1 MRPEDRWTCKGCAS
15 SSVDLFLEVSGIP
28 VNANI
33 LHATRKDALGAAK
46 GDVALG
52 FCSECGHIQNA
63 RYTPLPVE
71 YTVEYENSLHFSP
84 LFQDYARSLAVGLIE
99 RHNLYNREIV
109 EIGSGKGDFLNL
121 ICELGGNRGVGF
133 DPTYI
138 CERDE
143 NRDNDRVVFVNEK
156 YTAKNA
162 PSVCDMLV
170 CRHVLEHLSHPK
182 EFLTMIRSVIGERR
196 PMSVYLEVPNADYM
210 LRERK
215 YWDII
220 YEHASYF
227 TKASVV
233 SLLRACSF
241 EVTELSES
249 FDGQFISIDARPS
262 AAGARSLPDAE
273 AIDGIRAEIAAF
285 ADRYRIKVVSWN
297 SALKEIA
304 SNSARAVVWG
314 GGSKGT
320 TFLNILKTGG
330 IEYVVDINPHKHG
343 TFVPVSAQEIVGPEF
358 LAEYR
363 PEIIIVMN
371 PVYIEEIW
379 GLVKDM
385 GFKTRLLTA

>member
-1 MRPEDRWTCKGCAS
+1 MKPEGTWTCKGCAS
-15 SSVDLFLEVSGIP
+15 SSVDFFLEVSGIP

-33 LHATRKDALGAAK
+33 LHATRKDALGAPK

-52 FCSECGHIQNA
+52 FCSVCGHVQNA
-63 RYTPLPVE
+63 RYTPRPVE
-71 YTVEYENSLHFSP
+71 YTAEYENSLHFSP

-99 RHNLYNREIV
+99 RHNLYNKEVV

-121 ICELGGNRGVGF
+121 ICDLGGNRGVGF

-143 NRDNDRVVFVNEK
+143 NRDNDKVVFVNEM
-156 YTAKNA
+156 YSEKNA
-162 PSVCDMLV
+162 PAVCDMLI
-170 CRHVLEHLSHPK
+170 CRHVLEHLSNPK
-182 EFLTMIRSVIGERR
+182 GFLTMIRSVIGGRR
-196 PMSVYLEVPNADYM
+196 STSVYLEVPNADYM

-215 YWDII
+215 YWDVI

-227 TKASVV
+227 TKASLV

-249 FDGQFISIDARPS
+249 FDGQFISIEASPSSASPSEQDALS
-262 AAGARSLPDAE
+262 INALKAE
-273 AIDGIRAEIAAF
+273 VAAF

-297 SALKEIA
+297 SALKEIEA
-304 SNSARAVVWG
+304 NSSRAVVWG
-314 GGSKGT
+314 AGSKGT

-343 TFVPVSAQEIVGPEF
+343 TFVPVSAQEIIGPEF
-358 LAEYR
+358 LAEYS
-363 PEIIIVMN
+363 PETIIVMN

-379 GLVKDM
+379 ALVKNM
-385 GFKTRLLTA
+385 GLKTRLLTA

>member
-1 MRPEDRWTCKGCAS
+1 MIPEGKWRCKGCAS
-15 SSVDLFLEVSGIP
+15 SGVDLFLEVSGIP

-33 LHATRKDALGAAK
+33 LHATRKDALGAAR

-52 FCSECGHIQNA
+52 FCPGCGHIQNA
-63 RYTPLPVE
+63 RYAPRSVE
-71 YTVEYENSLHFSP
+71 YTIEYENSLHYSS

-99 RHNLYNREIV
+99 RHNLYNKDIV

-143 NRDNDRVVFVNEK
+143 NRENDRVAFVNDV
-156 YTAKNA
+156 YSVQNA
-162 PSVCDMLV
+162 PSACDMLV

-196 PMSVYLEVPNADYM
+196 SMSVYLEVPNGDYM

-227 TKASVV
+227 TRASLV

-249 FDGQFISIDARPS
+249 FDGQFLSVEARPS
-262 AAGARSLPDAE
+262 ASDTRPLPDAE
-273 AIDGIRAEIAAF
+273 IIEGIRAEIASF

-297 SALKEIA
+297 SALKEMA
-304 SNSARAVVWG
+304 SNSTRAVVWG

-320 TFLNILKTGG
+320 TFLNILKTKG
-330 IEYVVDINPHKHG
+330 IEYVVDINPHKRG

-385 GFKTRLLTA
+385 GLKTRLITA

>member
-1 MRPEDRWTCKGCAS
+1 MKPVGKWTCKGCAS
-15 SSVDLFLEVSGIP
+15 SSVDLFLEVSGVP

-33 LHATRKDALGAAK
+33 LHAARKDALGAAK

-52 FCSECGHIQNA
+52 FCSVCGHVQNA
-63 RYTPLPVE
+63 RYSPRPVE
-71 YTVEYENSLHFSP
+71 YTAEYENSLHFSP

-99 RHNLYNREIV
+99 RHNLYNKEVV

-121 ICELGGNRGVGF
+121 ICDLGGNRGVGF

-143 NRDNDRVVFVNEK
+143 NRDNDKVVFVNEM
-156 YTAKNA
+156 YSEKNTPA
-162 PSVCDMLV
+162 ACDMLI
-170 CRHVLEHLSHPK
+170 CRHVLEHLSNPK
-182 EFLTMIRSVIGERR
+182 EFLTMIRSVLGGRR
-196 PMSVYLEVPNADYM
+196 STSVYVEVPNADYM
-210 LRERK
+210 LREKK
-215 YWDII
+215 YWDVI

-227 TKASVV
+227 TKASLV
-233 SLLRACSF
+233 SLLRTCSF

-249 FDGQFISIDARPS
+249 FDGQFISVEASPSSASPSRQDAS
-262 AAGARSLPDAE
+262 AINAL
-273 AIDGIRAEIAAF
+273 RAEVAAF

-297 SALKEIA
+297 SALKEIEA
-304 SNSARAVVWG
+304 SSARAVVWG
-314 GGSKGT
+314 AGSKGT

-343 TFVPVSAQEIVGPEF
+343 TFVPVSAQEIVGPGF

-379 GLVKDM
+379 ALVKGM
-385 GFKTRLLTA
+385 GLKTRLLTA